1 MEAKIRLLNEGSSD
15 EIAIELRKEITALQS
30 SHQKLEEEK
39 KALQKEND
47 ALRSSEAV
55 AAATTTAS
63 TEQGG

>member
-15 EIAIELRKEITALQS
+15 EIAIELRTEITALQS

-47 ALRSSEAV
+47 ALRSVEAGRT
-55 AAATTTAS
+55 ASTTAS
-63 TEQGG
+63 VEGG